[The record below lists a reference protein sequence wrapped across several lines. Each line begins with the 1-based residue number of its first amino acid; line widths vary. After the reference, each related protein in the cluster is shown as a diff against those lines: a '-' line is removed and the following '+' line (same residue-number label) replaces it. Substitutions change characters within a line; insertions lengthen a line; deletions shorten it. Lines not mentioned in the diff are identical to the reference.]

1 MQDITKEILEE
12 FWSLRDVKI
21 EKILQQKAG
30 RLVCKISS
38 KEGSFVFK
46 SHSMNKT
53 EGAVKTETDI
63 FNFLNEKEFT
73 NIPKLLKTKSSK
85 NYQEF
90 KGKLIYIMEYV
101 EGKTPTD
108 TKETWGKF
116 GEIAAKLHKTS
127 GYFQESDFNI
137 KLEIEELKKI
147 AVQFPFQD
155 EYEKIL
161 INLPDFEASTK
172 SLIHTDIGPHNAV
185 QKDNGLIILV
195 DWDNSGLGTTILDLG
210 FPLICSFV
218 TKDLIFE
225 KEKAQAFYSAY
236 FSKNNLT
243 EEEKGLI
250 FDAGILFALIYL
262 PYGDVDKN
270 WEKIK
275 YSISNK
281 KLISSVFLKKEAH
294 SELE

>member
-218 TKDLIFE
+218 TKDLNIE